1 MDAAASSAPSTS
13 YHNLSLAQAVVTLS
27 VESVLAWLSAAINS
41 SSTTSSSSP
50 DRRRREASPAAA
62 PTRAAP
68 PSLPEKTVVDM
79 DVVLAVMG
87 AAGPA
92 SVGFEDAAALFE
104 EEEATVEEA
113 RAAFAVFDR
122 DGDGF
127 VGADELGSV
136 LRSLGFAPGDAECRR
151 MIDAYDEDRDGR
163 IDFREFLNL
172 MERTQQ

>member
-1 MDAAASSAPSTS
+1 MDASASSAPSTA

-41 SSTTSSSSP
+41 SSSSE
-50 DRRRREASPAAA
+50 RRRRDASSPA

-68 PSLPEKTVVDM
+68 PSPLPEKTVVDM
-79 DVVLAVMG
+79 DVVLGLMG
-87 AAGPA
+87 AAAGPA
-92 SVGFEDAAALFE
+92 SVGFDEAAALFE
-104 EEEATVEEA
+104 EEEATLEEA

-127 VGADELGSV
+127 VGAAELGTV
-136 LRSLGFAPGDAECRR
+136 LRSLGFASGDDECRR

>member
-27 VESVLAWLSAAINS
+27 VESVLAWLSAAINP
-41 SSTTSSSSP
+41 SSSSSSE
-50 DRRRREASPAAA
+50 RRRRDASSHA

-68 PSLPEKTVVDM
+68 PSPVPEKTVVDM
-79 DVVLAVMG
+79 DVVLGLMG
-87 AAGPA
+87 AAAGPA
-92 SVGFEDAAALFE
+92 SVGFDEAAALFE
-104 EEEATVEEA
+104 EEEATLEEA

-127 VGADELGSV
+127 VGATELGTV
-136 LRSLGFAPGDAECRR
+136 LRSLGFAPGDDECRR